1 MKKII
6 CLLLGLAGFAATLP
20 AHAQSST
27 PQAVATTSGAVLQTN
42 RRSTRRLGP
51 LSYEDIIAN
60 LRGPI
65 SSMPSVRGIILDNE
79 NPAKFRIIASRS
91 IEIDL
96 TNLRE
101 RLNRPN
107 ANRSEELDKYIR
119 VISLTVR
126 EYDPFKREALRVV
139 IRTSAALNEFE
150 QETAF
155 GSDANILVRRPFIAG
170 LEEVVVA
177 DSPTS
182 IAFMPQSRLADL
194 NLSADEAFVIG
205 EANTAE
211 LARSAR
217 WFEENGLLV
226 AELDGAY
233 ASSLLKVDGIW
244 AGVSARLEA
253 PVAIIIPNRERLVIG
268 RANNADDIRKLGEL
282 ATTETTG
289 PHALTNKIL
298 VQNQG
303 QWVEIP

>member
-1 MKKII
+1 M
-6 CLLLGLAGFAATLP
+6 
-20 AHAQSST
+20 
-27 PQAVATTSGAVLQTN
+27 
-42 RRSTRRLGP
+42 
-51 LSYEDIIAN
+51 SYEDIIAN

-65 SSMPSVRGIILDNE
+65 SSIPSVRGMVFDSQ
-79 NPAKFRIIASRS
+79 NPAKFNIIASRN

-101 RLNRPN
+101 KLNFPG

-119 VISLTVR
+119 VVSLTIR
-126 EYDPFKREALRVV
+126 QYDPFKPEALRVV

-155 GSDANILVRRPFIAG
+155 GGGPNVLVRRPFVAG

-182 IAFMPQSRLADL
+182 IALMPQSRLADM
-194 NLSADEAFVIG
+194 NLSAEEAFSIG
-205 EANTAE
+205 EANTSE
-211 LARSAR
+211 MARSAR

-233 ASSLLKVDGIW
+233 ASSLLKVDSIWDGI
-244 AGVSARLEA
+244 STRLNG
-253 PVAIIIPNRERLVIG
+253 PIAIIVPSRERLVIG
-268 RANNADDIRKLGEL
+268 RANDEADLNKLAEL
-282 ATTETTG
+282 ANSEATG

-298 VQNQG
+298 LRNNG
-303 QWVEIP
+303 SWIEKP

>member
-1 MKKII
+1 M
-6 CLLLGLAGFAATLP
+6 LGFACFAIALP
-20 AHAQSST
+20 AATFAQNSNGQAITTGGST
-27 PQAVATTSGAVLQTN
+27 VLQTN
-42 RRSTRRLGP
+42 RRNTRRAGP
-51 LSYEDIIAN
+51 MNYEDIIAN

-65 SSMPSVRGIILDNE
+65 SSMPSVRGIILDSE

-91 IEIDL
+91 IEVDL
-96 TNLRE
+96 ANLRE

-119 VISLTVR
+119 VMSLTIR
-126 EYDPFKREALRVV
+126 QYDPFKREALRVV
-139 IRTSAALNEFE
+139 IRTNAALNEFE

-155 GSDANILVRRPFIAG
+155 GVAPNVLVRRPFIAD

-182 IAFMPQSRLADL
+182 IALMPQSRLADL
-194 NLSADEAFVIG
+194 NLTADEAFTIG

-226 AELDGAY
+226 AEIDGAY

-244 AGVSARLEA
+244 AGVSSRLNA
-253 PVAIIIPNRERLVIG
+253 PVAIIIPSRERLVIG
-268 RANNADDIRKLGEL
+268 RADNAEDIRKLGEL
-282 ATTETTG
+282 AAAETTG

-298 VQNQG
+298 VQNDG
-303 QWVEIP
+303 RWVEKP